1 MPQGMPQHGLQRDDG
16 LGRHDRYTS
25 GPKDDCEV
33 TSLGVGSG
41 RRGRPEGR
49 SVALATG
56 TGSGP
61 EGSSLTVDSQ
71 RSLGAGTEET

>member
-1 MPQGMPQHGLQRDDG
+1 ME
-16 LGRHDRYTS
+16 RHNQYTS
-25 GPKDDCEV
+25 GPRSNDEV

-41 RRGRPEGR
+41 HLERPEGR
-49 SVALATG
+49 SGTLTME

-61 EGSSLTVDSQ
+61 EGSNLTVDSQ

>member
-1 MPQGMPQHGLQRDDG
+1 M
-16 LGRHDRYTS
+16 GRRNQYTV
-25 GPKDDCEV
+25 GPKDNDEV
-33 TSLGVGSG
+33 TSLGVG
-41 RRGRPEGR
+41 RGILVRPEGR
-49 SVALATG
+49 SDALTME